1 MHLLLKQLLESS
13 KVSAYNVR
21 EKKEKEKGEKT
32 REFQKRVSIE
42 QFSKR
47 TK

>member
-1 MHLLLKQLLESS
+1 LESS

-21 EKKEKEKGEKT
+21 EEREKEKEGKT

-42 QFSKR
+42 QFSKK